1 MKQALFALLALSPF
15 VGWPAFG
22 SSPST
27 VAAEPAAAFVL
38 PANTLEDPGVIASAI
53 EAVTVYP
60 GQAMITRKGQALGRG
75 SFVFAGLPSSLQP
88 DSVRLKG
95 EGMEVMGV
103 EVRDRWVAAVAD
115 ERLAAV
121 GVELKRLGRELVA
134 LQDDRGSLVEMEA
147 HYTKLLSP
155 SKSSPAK
162 GGDGAPDPGAWL
174 QSATF
179 LGEKLSGTRRKLR
192 QVGWAIDDKKAEIL
206 ALDLERNQ
214 AHQGSGHQVFDV
226 YVELDAPGPGEV
238 TLEYIVYGAGWTPV
252 YDLRAGGNLD
262 QVELTYRAEVLQ
274 QTGEDWNEVDLALS
288 TSEPEFGAQAPEL
301 AAYWLSLRNPYAPRE
316 MSRGGLVSSSA
327 GVANDSMAL
336 DKDFKA
342 VINNLY
348 DSNFNP
354 AAFYASVQSTGAS
367 LRYAITRP
375 ETIPSRPGTSRV
387 LVGRS
392 AMDVEPEHY
401 CVPSLDEKVWLRGM
415 TTNTSPWVMLPGQ
428 ASVYFGGDYV
438 GLAQIGNVRLG
449 EEFPLHL
456 GVDPALSVERITLE
470 KKVST
475 SGFFGSR
482 TSVTNGW
489 RIRFENAGA
498 VGAKPDGSVDV
509 IVRESLPRSNDD
521 RLEIEV
527 DLVLPAL
534 SKDERWQQDREE
546 KGFLTW
552 VFNVPGKSE
561 ASIEWRSKMT
571 FPEEL
576 VLQD

>member
-15 VGWPAFG
+15 AGWPAFG
-22 SSPST
+22 SPPAY
-27 VAAEPAAAFVL
+27 VAAQPAAAFVSTS
-38 PANTLEDPGVIASAI
+38 NTLEDPGVIASSI

-60 GQAMITRKGQALGRG
+60 GQAMVTRKGQAPGRG

-134 LQDDRGSLVEMEA
+134 LQDDQGSLLEIEA
-147 HYTKLLSP
+147 HYKKLLSP

-162 GGDGAPDPGAWL
+162 SADGAPDPDAWL

-179 LGEKLSGTRRKLR
+179 LGSKLTETRRKLR
-192 QVGWAIDDKKAEIL
+192 ESGWAIEDKRAEIQ
-206 ALDLERNQ
+206 ALDLERSR
-214 AHQGSGHQVFDV
+214 ADQGTGHQVFDV
-226 YVELDAPGPGEV
+226 IVELDAPGPGEV

-274 QTGEDWNEVDLALS
+274 QTGEDWNGVDLALS
-288 TSEPEFGAQAPEL
+288 TSEPEFGAQAPAL
-301 AAYWLSLRNPYAPRE
+301 AAYWLSLRNPHAKRE
-316 MSRGGLVSSSA
+316 AFGMTMTASVE
-327 GVANDSMAL
+327 DSL
-336 DKDFKA
+336 RSEDFKA
-342 VINNLY
+342 VTRNFY
-348 DSNFNP
+348 AEAFNP

-367 LRYAITRP
+367 LRYDITRP

-392 AMDVEPEHY
+392 DMAVEGEHY

-438 GLAQIGNVRLG
+438 GLAQIGSVRLG

-456 GVDPALSVERITLE
+456 GVDPALKVERIALE

-475 SGFFGSR
+475 SGFFGRR

-489 RIRFENAGA
+489 RIRFENGGAAGA
-498 VGAKPDGSVDV
+498 RSDGSVDV
-509 IVRESLPRSNDD
+509 IVRESLPRSNDE

-527 DLVLPAL
+527 DQVMPAL
-534 SKDERWQQDREE
+534 SKDARWQQDREE

-571 FPEEL
+571 FPEDL
-576 VLQD
+576 VLAD

>member
-15 VGWPAFG
+15 AGWPAFG
-22 SSPST
+22 STPSN
-27 VAAEPAAAFVL
+27 VAAEPAAAFVSSL
-38 PANTLEDPGVIASAI
+38 NALEDPGVIASAI
-53 EAVTVYP
+53 AAVTVYP
-60 GQAMITRKGQALGRG
+60 GQAMVTRKGQAPGRG
-75 SFVFAGLPSSLQP
+75 SFVFSGLPSSLQP

-103 EVRDRWVAAVAD
+103 EVRDRWVSEVAD

-121 GVELKRLGRELVA
+121 GVELKRLNRELVA
-134 LQDDRGSLVEMEA
+134 LQDDRGSLSEMEE
-147 HYTKLLSP
+147 HYRKLLSP
-155 SKSSPAK
+155 SKTSPAK
-162 GGDGAPDPGAWL
+162 ADDGAPDPDAWL

-179 LGEKLSGTRRKLR
+179 LGGRLTATRHKLR
-192 QVGWAIDDKKAEIL
+192 ESGWAIEDKQAEIKT
-206 ALDLERNQ
+206 LDLERSR
-214 AHQGSGHQVFDV
+214 AHQGRGHQVFDV
-226 YVELDAPGPGEV
+226 IVELDAPGPGEV
-238 TLEYIVYGAGWTPV
+238 TLEYIVFGAGWTPV
-252 YDLRAGGNLD
+252 YDLRAGGDLD

-274 QTGEDWNEVDLALS
+274 QTGEDWNDVDLALS

-301 AAYWLSLRNPYAPRE
+301 AAYWLSLRNPYAPHELAR
-316 MSRGGLVSSSA
+316 SA
-327 GVANDSMAL
+327 RPEAAAGYSYSEHSDS
-336 DKDFKA
+336 DFKA
-342 VINNLY
+342 VTNNV
-348 DSNFNP
+348 FNP

-367 LRYAITRP
+367 LRYTITRP

-392 AMDVEPEHY
+392 AMDVDPEHY

-438 GLAQIGNVRLG
+438 GLAQIGSVRLG

-456 GVDPALSVERITLE
+456 GVDPALKVERIALE

-489 RIRFENAGA
+489 RIRFENGGA

-509 IVRESLPRSNDD
+509 IVRESLPRSNDE

-527 DLVLPAL
+527 DLVMPAL
-534 SKDERWQQDREE
+534 SKDARWQQDREE

-571 FPEEL
+571 FPEDL
-576 VLQD
+576 VLAE